1 MRMPVS
7 LGHGVA
13 SRRPR
18 PIFGPMQRSCC
29 MGCLFLTNDA
39 FRLGL
44 AASGKPGCSL
54 SPPMLSI
61 FAPSAV
67 EQSCE
72 LALVARH
79 RGNDVFVRSDASIC
93 EFAKQLFGFP
103 GELLA

>member
-13 SRRPR
+13 SRRPAANLR
-18 PIFGPMQRSCC
+18 AHAAIMLH
-29 MGCLFLTNDA
+29 GCLFLTNDA

-67 EQSCE
+67 QESRE

-93 EFAKQLFGFP
+93 EFANQLSSFP